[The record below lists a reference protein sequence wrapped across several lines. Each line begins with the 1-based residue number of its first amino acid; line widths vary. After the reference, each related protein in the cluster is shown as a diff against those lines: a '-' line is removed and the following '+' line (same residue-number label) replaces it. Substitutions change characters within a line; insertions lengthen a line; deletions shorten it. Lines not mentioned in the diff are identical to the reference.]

1 MEKRKIRIYLFIG
14 ILIAS
19 LWFLLMLR
27 GILAPF
33 ILAMIFA
40 YIFNPLI
47 NFFNHKLKTPRSLS
61 ILLVYI
67 ILIVSSIFL
76 VSYLLR
82 SILSEMENIQ
92 ANAASYI
99 ATSEHFVNNVPSFV
113 SPILSDYIQSLQ
125 KSPLVGNLALAPF
138 PVVTKAF
145 SGILGLFIFVFAA
158 FFFLKDGKKMVD
170 KTVSVVPFEHRDQA
184 YLLLRRINKTLAS
197 YLRGQFMIIFS
208 MLAMVYL
215 GLSVLGIKYAL
226 TISLFTAI
234 LEIVPFIGPFA
245 AIIFSIVLTL
255 VSGGVN
261 NFGLN
266 VLQIS
271 IAVILVEYVARLI
284 QDYLIAPFII
294 GKATKIHPLVILF
307 SVLAGEHL
315 YGILGVLMAV
325 PVAATIKIIYQFAIE
340 MIESPNKA
348 K

>member
-19 LWFLLMLR
+19 LWLLLMLK

-67 ILIVSSIFL
+67 ILIVSSVFL

-82 SILSEMENIQ
+82 TILSEMESIQ

-99 ATSEHFVNNVPSFV
+99 ATIQQFIDNSPSFV
-113 SPILSDYIQSLQ
+113 APLFSDYLSSLQ
-125 KSPLVGNLALAPF
+125 RSPLVGNLALAPF

-145 SGILGLFIFVFAA
+145 SGVLGLFIFVFAA
-158 FFFLKDGKKMVD
+158 FFFLKDGKKMVE
-170 KTVSVVPFEHRDQA
+170 KTISVVPFEHRDQA
-184 YLLLRRINKTLAS
+184 RVLLRRINQTLAS
-197 YLRGQFMIIFS
+197 YLRGQFLIIFS
-208 MLAMVYL
+208 MLAMVYV
-215 GLSVLGIKYAL
+215 GLSILGIKYAL

-245 AIIFSIVLTL
+245 AIIFSLVLTF
-255 VSGGVN
+255 VSGGMN

-271 IAVILVEYVARLI
+271 VAVVLVEYVARLI

-307 SVLAGEHL
+307 SVLAGEHI
-315 YGILGVLMAV
+315 YGILGVLLAV
-325 PVAATIKIIYQFAIE
+325 PVAATIKIIYQFTIE
-340 MIESPNKA
+340 MIEPPNKA